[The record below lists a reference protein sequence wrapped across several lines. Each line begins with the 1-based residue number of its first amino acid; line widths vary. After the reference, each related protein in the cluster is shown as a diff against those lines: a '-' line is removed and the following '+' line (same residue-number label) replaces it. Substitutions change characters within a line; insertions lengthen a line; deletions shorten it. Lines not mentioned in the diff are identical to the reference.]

1 MTLIRAAF
9 PEDARA
15 VAAIWNPIIRD
26 TAITF
31 WPVERSES
39 EIAAII
45 RNRQAAGHPFLLS
58 LDDAG
63 KVTGFGSYSQFRA
76 GDGYARCMEHSIN
89 LAPEARGTG
98 TATTML
104 TALEDHARSAG
115 HRLMIGG
122 ITASNE
128 VSIRFHARMGY
139 AEWGRIP
146 AAGWKFGRFHDLVL
160 MGKDLAG

>member
-1 MTLIRAAF
+1 MTRIRAAR
-9 PEDARA
+9 PEDAPA
-15 VAAIWNPIIRD
+15 IAAIWNPIIRD

-31 WPVERSES
+31 WLTERSEA

-45 RNRQAAGHPFLLS
+45 RDRQSAGHPFLLS
-58 LDDAG
+58 FDDVG

-76 GDGYARCMEHSIN
+76 GGGYAKSMEHSIN
-89 LAPEARGTG
+89 LAPESRGTG
-98 TATTML
+98 TATLML
-104 TALEDHARSAG
+104 TALEDHARAAG

-128 VSIRFHARMGY
+128 ISIRFHARMGY

-160 MGKDLAG
+160 MGKELAG